1 MMKTKFNMIRQFFQE
16 DGMEDTAMNQLETV
30 TDEVQITEQVEAI
43 LPEAG
48 LDTTISH
55 DDGDDSPVLQE
66 ADLPKMAMDSS
77 CLGHGMEC
85 QAVGEESELN
95 GLQQSQ
101 PETILELSIGE
112 IQPNPFQPRI
122 YFDPAQLEELANSI
136 REYGVLQ
143 PVTVRLVDGSYQLVS
158 GERRFRA
165 SVLAG
170 KETIP
175 ALVRSFSDREVAEL
189 ALIENLQRED
199 LNYFEEAEGYARLIQ
214 EFHITQEEVAK
225 KMGKSQPTIAN
236 KLRLLHISERVR
248 REISVDVVTERHV
261 RSLLK
266 LKNEDQ
272 QLEVL
277 HRIYKNNLNV
287 RQTDDLIETLLIA
300 EEKNVREQK
309 KKKMMKAIKD
319 MKIFVN
325 TIKGTVKTIQ
335 DAGMPAEITEH
346 ENEEYLEV
354 VIRLPKKEINQ
365 KDLGQKDGAEPERGQ
380 RESVS

>member
-1 MMKTKFNMIRQFFQE
+1 MLKTIRHLFQE
-16 DGMEDTAMNQLETV
+16 EFADIAVNEAKKETAVETTLPAEEPVAAADEQAEQNADTMESIAE
-30 TDEVQITEQVEAI
+30 QITEQIEIPEENRIENVMQVTAAADNAAVVEN
-43 LPEAG
+43 EK
-48 LDTTISH
+48 
-55 DDGDDSPVLQE
+55 
-66 ADLPKMAMDSS
+66 ADE
-77 CLGHGMEC
+77 MEN
-85 QAVGEESELN
+85 AEESNKSE
-95 GLQQSQ
+95 S
-101 PETILELSIGE
+101 ILELAIDE
-112 IQPNPFQPRI
+112 VQPNPFQPRL
-122 YFDPAQLEELANSI
+122 YFDPAQLEELSSSI

-143 PVTVRLVDGSYQLVS
+143 PVIVRIVDGKYQLVS

-165 SVLAG
+165 SKLAE

-175 ALVRSFSDREVAEL
+175 ALVRQLSDREVAEM

-236 KLRLLHISERVR
+236 KLRLLQISERVR

-266 LKNEDQ
+266 LKNEEL
-272 QLEVL
+272 QLDVL
-277 HRIYKNNLNV
+277 NRIYKNNMNV
-287 RQTDDLIETLLIA
+287 RQTDDYIETLLIN
-300 EEKNVREQK
+300 EEKNIREQK

-335 DAGMPAEITEH
+335 DAGMAAEVTEK
-346 ENEEYLEV
+346 EDDDYLEV
-354 VIRLPKKEINQ
+354 IIRLPKKDLNQ
-365 KDLGQKDGAEPERGQ
+365 KDMNQKNDNNAAG
-380 RESVS
+380 